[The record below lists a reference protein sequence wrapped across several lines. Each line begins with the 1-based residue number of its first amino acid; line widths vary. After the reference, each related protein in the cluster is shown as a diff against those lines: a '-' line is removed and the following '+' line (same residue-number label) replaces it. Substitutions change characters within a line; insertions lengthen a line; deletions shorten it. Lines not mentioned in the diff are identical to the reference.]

1 VVEPPDVDRVP
12 IQQIGYN
19 RFVLPQKVVH
29 LQLVTVI
36 TFRFP
41 DDDHQSCFIPGR
53 RLVDETDAF
62 DDHVFIDV
70 TGPVTAVRNFP
81 RHTLRPIR
89 LARVSDRAWFP
100 GVVAARPSESL
111 IDAGKLAT
119 TAGRKESEGFLRDRG
134 SVPG

>member
-1 VVEPPDVDRVP
+1 
-12 IQQIGYN
+12 
-19 RFVLPQKVVH
+19 
-29 LQLVTVI
+29 

-81 RHTLRPIR
+81 RQTVRPFQ
-89 LARVSDRAWFP
+89 LAHVSDLALFP
-100 GVVAARPSESL
+100 EMIEVLPSKSFIE
-111 IDAGKLAT
+111 AGKLDT
-119 TAGRKESEGFLRDRG
+119 TAGRKESEGFLRERG
-134 SVPG
+134 SVPGTVPISRTQVGIQAKTGLPFKGKQRLIAF